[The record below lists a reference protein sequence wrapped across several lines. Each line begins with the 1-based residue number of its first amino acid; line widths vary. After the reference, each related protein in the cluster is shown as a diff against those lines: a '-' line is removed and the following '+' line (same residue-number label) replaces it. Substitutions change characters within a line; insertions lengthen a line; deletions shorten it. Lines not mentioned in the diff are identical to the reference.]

1 MNKEQAAL
9 TKSIIGASLAGVGAL
24 VMYDGIQKHAEVL
37 DKAAVKPLNA
47 NDYDQMRDATIEC
60 VVGAGIVFVG
70 GGCVGAG
77 LADAFQAGQESAV
90 QQIAATDGLKEA
102 IQDMGEAARKCEEIA
117 AGKITGRQP
126 YRTGTSPDTA

>member
-1 MNKEQAAL
+1 MNKEQTAL
-9 TKSIIGASLAGVGAL
+9 VKSIVGASLAGAGAL
-24 VMYDGIQKHAEVL
+24 VMYDGMQKHAEVL

-47 NDYDQMRDATIEC
+47 DDYETMRDASIEC
-60 VVGAGIVFVG
+60 IIGAGVVFIG

-77 LADAFQAGQESAV
+77 LADAFQAGQEAAV

-117 AGKITGRQP
+117 AGNN
-126 YRTGTSPDTA
+126 